1 MIVSLQI
8 MFSLGVCMIALVGLL
23 LPNWRFITIFF
34 FAVPMLVL
42 LVTGRKW
49 VEETP

>member
-1 MIVSLQI
+1 